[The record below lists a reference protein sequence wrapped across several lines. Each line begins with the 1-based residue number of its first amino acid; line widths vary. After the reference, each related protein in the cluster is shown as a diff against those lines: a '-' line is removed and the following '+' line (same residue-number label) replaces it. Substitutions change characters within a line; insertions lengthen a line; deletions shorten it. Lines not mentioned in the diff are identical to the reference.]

1 MVSTKFQLEYK
12 GVVGFHTDQGG
23 RGFQHP
29 TGIVMR
35 SDGRIFVASRGAG
48 PTVGIQMVSKDF
60 EFFGK
65 IGSSGTNVGQ
75 MLQPGGLALDM
86 SDNIYVSDEKLN
98 RITYFDPEGEVIGSW
113 GVEGS
118 AAGEFS
124 RPTGLLIDG
133 ESIFISDSMNHRIQE
148 YSLDGRFINQ
158 WGIEGSESD
167 EIRYPWGLSKGK
179 DDQILVADWGNDRIS
194 TFTKS
199 GEHVGNI
206 NSGIGSDKPLNR
218 PAHAVLDNEGNMY
231 VADWGNQILQVFS
244 QDGHL
249 LDMKR
254 GEADL
259 NPWAL
264 EYFESQQDEKLA
276 RSSYVPVYDTDTSD
290 VREVSA
296 RIEPFFWD
304 PCAVMLDENKR
315 VYVLETCRHRFQ
327 MFDRI

>member
-1 MVSTKFQLEYK
+1 MVSTKFQLEYS

-23 RGFQHP
+23 RGLQHP
-29 TGIVMR
+29 TGMVMR

-113 GVEGS
+113 GVEGTG
-118 AAGEFS
+118 AGEFS

-133 ESIFISDSMNHRIQE
+133 DSIFVSDSMNHRIQE
-148 YSLDGRFINQ
+148 YSLEGRFVDQ
-158 WGIEGSESD
+158 WGIEGSKSD
-167 EIRYPWGLSKGK
+167 EMRYPWGLSKGK
-179 DDQILVADWGNDRIS
+179 DDQIL
-194 TFTKS
+194 
-199 GEHVGNI
+199 
-206 NSGIGSDKPLNR
+206 
-218 PAHAVLDNEGNMY
+218 

-304 PCAVMLDENKR
+304 PCAVMLDQNKR